1 MDKRTFL
8 KKLGVMGAASFLPTL
23 SLAQS
28 NRPQEAFS
36 LPKLPYAYEAL
47 EPHID
52 KMTMEIHHS
61 KHHQTYVNKL
71 NEAVANKNVE
81 SLENLLANVTEK
93 DAAIRNNGGG
103 HYNHSLFW
111 QLLSPTPQ
119 APTGNLLSLI
129 EKQYGDVG
137 KFKEAFQKAALGVF
151 GSGWAWLVWHKE
163 TGLQICTTP
172 NQDSPAMT
180 TLYPQY
186 KGHTILMGIDVW
198 EHAYYLKYQNKRV
211 EYLTA
216 IWNVVNWQEVGQRLA
231 TAK

>member
-1 MDKRTFL
+1 
-8 KKLGVMGAASFLPTL
+8 
-23 SLAQS
+23 
-28 NRPQEAFS
+28 
-36 LPKLPYAYEAL
+36 
-47 EPHID
+47 
-52 KMTMEIHHS
+52 
-61 KHHQTYVNKL
+61 
-71 NEAVANKNVE
+71 
-81 SLENLLANVTEK
+81 
-93 DAAIRNNGGG
+93 
-103 HYNHSLFW
+103 
-111 QLLSPTPQ
+111 

-129 EKQYGDVG
+129 EKQYGDVA
-137 KFKEAFQKAALGVF
+137 KLKEAFQKAALGVF
-151 GSGWAWLVWHKE
+151 GSGWAWLIWHKE

-180 TLYPQY
+180 TLYSQY